1 MKHRDVSR
9 GRAPAVR
16 EGTYVAGGTRDI
28 DSRLDTER
36 ATCHRTRVHTN
47 GARHRGAGPGAR
59 DGEQRHVGPPRLTRQ
74 ICLRS
79 AHDDPH
85 RTPRQNGVV
94 LVVAT
99 AHRYALQ
106 GASVPAIGGGTRSAL
121 AAADLCARS
130 AGGARSGS
138 DNLCGWATVSSR
150 QLLASGARQVG
161 EVLHASEEGFSK
173 GWLTRCPAEAS

>member
-36 ATCHRTRVHTN
+36 ATCHRTHVHTN

-99 AHRYALQ
+99 AHRSALQ

-130 AGGARSGS
+130 AGGASSGS
-138 DNLCGWATVSSR
+138 GQSVRVGDCQLSAAPR
-150 QLLASGARQVG
+150 QWSPAGRRGSTRVRGRIFEGLANPVPR
-161 EVLHASEEGFSK
+161 
-173 GWLTRCPAEAS
+173 